1 MSNTAVV
8 GAYWGDE
15 GKGKIID
22 LLASDA
28 DWVVRFNGGDNA
40 GHTIVAEGRKVV
52 LHVMPSGV
60 LQGRNVAI
68 GPDVFFNPETFLKD
82 YEAVVSSGF
91 RISGRILIDER
102 AHMIMPYHVALD
114 AGAETGAETG
124 GGIRIGTTRRGI
136 GPAAKDRAS
145 RTTDISVADL
155 VGGSFRQKLLS
166 VLAAKKEELIRH
178 KIIKGSGE
186 ISSYADSIVDKYSG
200 YAEKIKGLVGSA
212 SYELNAAISNGSSV
226 LLEGAQAALLD
237 IVHGTRPFVTSSNTT
252 AGGAFANLGLNPK
265 LFKVIGVV
273 KAYPT
278 RVGEGLFPTELKDEL
293 GKQIQSEGGEFGA
306 TTGRQRK
313 VGFPDFV
320 ALKYSAMINA
330 ADEWAITKPD
340 VLAGKR
346 FRAAVAYEKGSERT
360 ERFPFNLE
368 GWKPVYSSKEY
379 YFEKFSEADA
389 GLMAEKGYAALP
401 EGMKEYIKDLVQYTK
416 VPVSMIS
423 LSPKREITVV
433 KGVLE
438 GTMRYLE

>member
-1 MSNTAVV
+1 
-8 GAYWGDE
+8 
-15 GKGKIID
+15 
-22 LLASDA
+22 LLAAGSG
-28 DWVVRFNGGDNA
+28 WVVRFNGGDNA
-40 GHTIVAEGRKVV
+40 GHTIVAEGKKVV

-60 LQGRNVAI
+60 LQGKNVAI

-82 YEAVVSSGF
+82 YETVVSSGF

-102 AHMIMPYHVALD
+102 AHVIMPYHIALD
-114 AGAETGAETG
+114 AGLESEGN
-124 GGIRIGTTRRGI
+124 IKIGTTKRGI
-136 GPAAKDRAS
+136 GPVAKDRAS
-145 RTTDISVADL
+145 RTEDITVADI
-155 VGGSFRQKLLS
+155 VSPSFRDKLLS

-178 KIIKGSGE
+178 KIISGSEE
-186 ISSYADSIVDKYSG
+186 ISSYADRIIAKYSV
-200 YAEKIKGLVGSA
+200 YAEKIRAFVGSV
-212 SYELNAAISNGSSV
+212 SYELNNAMANGSSV
-226 LLEGAQAALLD
+226 LLEGAQGALLD

-265 LFKVIGVV
+265 MFKVIAVA

-278 RVGEGLFPTELKDEL
+278 RVGEGPFPTELNDEL
-293 GKQIQSEGGEFGA
+293 GRQIQSEGGEFGA

-330 ADEWAITKPD
+330 VDEWAITKPD

-346 FRAAVAYEKGSERT
+346 FRAAVAYEKGDERT
-360 ERFPFNLE
+360 EQFPFNLE
-368 GWKPVYSSKEY
+368 GWKPVYSGKTY
-379 YFEKFSEADA
+379 FFEKFTEADA
-389 GLMAEKGYAALP
+389 RLMAEKGYAALP

-416 VPVSMIS
+416 VPVSMVS

-438 GTMRYLE
+438 STSTYLR